1 MNIINNVKQ
10 ISEKVKD
17 KIMRVFDKT
26 SLNNLARK
34 TGFIKRS
41 TVKAE
46 GEDFVKLMTTEIIG
60 EDAVST
66 EGLCDI
72 LRQINPEADMTP
84 QSLNER
90 INRKESVEYLKE
102 VFEAAFRENLE
113 PVRSAISPALLSP
126 FGRVFIEDSTAI
138 TLNEKLADEFRGS
151 GGSASRSAVK
161 IDITYEVKQD
171 IIQNILIK
179 NGNDSDLSEAE
190 TILTGLRENDLILRD
205 LGYFTLKSLR
215 EISGKRAFFLSRMLK
230 GVNVYLSAD
239 KDAEAIDLTE
249 FIDKKFGFLPVSDI
263 NVYIGKEERL
273 PCRLIAY
280 RLPDDTVAERIR
292 KARGNTQKKGRQLTE
307 EYLNWLRFNIFI
319 TNISCEIL
327 EAESVGTVY
336 RLRWQIEITFKHWK
350 SLLKINIM
358 RGIRR
363 ERVECFLYGRLTV
376 IVILTMICGYASW
389 YAYNYLKKEASFHKL
404 INWLKRKDR
413 LSDAVRSGCVEALFE
428 ELREISGTLCKQKRK
443 RKTTRQLLEE
453 RIPYME
459 SFLPDYVENRD
470 SDPIL
475 LKKAV

>member
-41 TVKAE
+41 TGKAE
-46 GEDFVKLMTTEIIG
+46 GEDFVKLMTAEIIG

-84 QSLNER
+84 RSLNER
-90 INRKESVEYLKE
+90 ISRKESVGYLKK

-113 PVRSAISPALLSP
+113 PARSAISHALLSP

-138 TLNEKLADEFRGS
+138 TLNEKSADEFRGS

-179 NGNDSDLSEAE
+179 KRNDSDLSEAE

-230 GVNVYLSAD
+230 GVNVCLSAD
-239 KDAEAIDLTE
+239 KDAEAIDITE

-307 EYLNWLRFNIFI
+307 EYLNWLRFNFFI
-319 TNISCEIL
+319 TDVSCEI
-327 EAESVGTVY
+327 
-336 RLRWQIEITFKHWK
+336 
-350 SLLKINIM
+350 
-358 RGIRR
+358 
-363 ERVECFLYGRLTV
+363 
-376 IVILTMICGYASW
+376 
-389 YAYNYLKKEASFHKL
+389 
-404 INWLKRKDR
+404 
-413 LSDAVRSGCVEALFE
+413 
-428 ELREISGTLCKQKRK
+428 
-443 RKTTRQLLEE
+443 
-453 RIPYME
+453 
-459 SFLPDYVENRD
+459 
-470 SDPIL
+470 
-475 LKKAV
+475 

>member
-1 MNIINNVKQ
+1 
-10 ISEKVKD
+10 
-17 KIMRVFDKT
+17 
-26 SLNNLARK
+26 
-34 TGFIKRS
+34 
-41 TVKAE
+41 
-46 GEDFVKLMTTEIIG
+46 
-60 EDAVST
+60 
-66 EGLCDI
+66 
-72 LRQINPEADMTP
+72 
-84 QSLNER
+84 
-90 INRKESVEYLKE
+90 
-102 VFEAAFRENLE
+102 
-113 PVRSAISPALLSP
+113 
-126 FGRVFIEDSTAI
+126 
-138 TLNEKLADEFRGS
+138 
-151 GGSASRSAVK
+151 
-161 IDITYEVKQD
+161 VKQD

-404 INWLKRKDR
+404 INWLKRKGR

-475 LKKAV
+475 LKKAA